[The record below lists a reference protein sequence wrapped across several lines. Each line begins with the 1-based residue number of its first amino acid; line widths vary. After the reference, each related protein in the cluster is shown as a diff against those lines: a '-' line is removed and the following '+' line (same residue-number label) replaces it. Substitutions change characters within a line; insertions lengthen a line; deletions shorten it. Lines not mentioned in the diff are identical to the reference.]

1 MAALEQ
7 PLERNR
13 RVPLHDRA
21 MDDYQIA
28 GVGLVERERLQMW
41 NDCREI
47 ENGQRLE
54 TIGNN
59 IPRQKEREGEKDT
72 RTKMNEFPLIEADLY
87 RTESGAISPILV
99 QPTLIASA
107 KIGNRD

>member
-41 NDCREI
+41 SDCREI
-47 ENGQRLE
+47 ENGQKLE
-54 TIGNN
+54 TTGNN
-59 IPRQKEREGEKDT
+59 RRRKRERVSERQIEKERHAGE
-72 RTKMNEFPLIEADLY
+72 NERPAY
-87 RTESGAISPILV
+87 RDEFVPR
-99 QPTLIASA
+99 
-107 KIGNRD
+107 KI

>member
-41 NDCREI
+41 SDCREI
-47 ENGQRLE
+47 ENGQKLE
-54 TIGNN
+54 TTGNN
-59 IPRQKEREGEKDT
+59 RRRKRERE
-72 RTKMNEFPLIEADLY
+72 R
-87 RTESGAISPILV
+87 V
-99 QPTLIASA
+99 
-107 KIGNRD
+107 RDR